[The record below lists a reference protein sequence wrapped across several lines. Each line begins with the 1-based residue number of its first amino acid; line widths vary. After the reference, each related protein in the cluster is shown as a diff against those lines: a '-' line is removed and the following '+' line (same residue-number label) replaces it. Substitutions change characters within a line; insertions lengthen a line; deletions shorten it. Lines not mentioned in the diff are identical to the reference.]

1 MPILVFIF
9 ELLLFAIGTYIYLFS
24 RGLSSSAKPEIKERM
39 EAFRKSNGLWMRIA
53 GLALMAINGANI
65 VIQIGE
71 WLR

>member
-24 RGLSSSAKPEIKERM
+24 RGIIKSSNPETRERM